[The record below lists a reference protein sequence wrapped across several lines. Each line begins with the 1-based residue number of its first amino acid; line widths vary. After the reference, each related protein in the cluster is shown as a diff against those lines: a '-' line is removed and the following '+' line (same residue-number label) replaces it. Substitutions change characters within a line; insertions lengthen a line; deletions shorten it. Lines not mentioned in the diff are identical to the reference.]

1 MIPTLPFIYFLAC
14 GITGLILWYKM
25 LGIMESKG
33 RKVSYFWVTPGQLF
47 EFGRVIKEEEDPKLK
62 RKYRIILWTQIG
74 LIPLYLVGMFFLIGI
89 TN

>member
-1 MIPTLPFIYFLAC
+1 MIPTLPFIYFLIC

-33 RKVSYFWVTPGQLF
+33 KKVSYFWVTPGQLF
-47 EFGRVIKEEEDPKLK
+47 EFGKVIREEQDPILK
-62 RKYRIILWTQIG
+62 RKYGIILWIQVG
-74 LIPLYLVGMFFLIGI
+74 LIPLYLVGMIFLIGI